1 MSKTINAGA
10 GAISLVGRI
19 LLAVP
24 FILSGVGK
32 LAAPAATEGYIAA
45 MSLPLPVIAFAI
57 AVIAEVGGG
66 ALLLL
71 GWRTRVVALGLAV
84 FSIATAIFFHHDFA
98 DQNQFI
104 HFMKNVMLAGGLL
117 QIVAFGAG
125 EFSLDKR
132 FAVRAGQLR
141 AA

>member
-1 MSKTINAGA
+1 MSNSSISRT
-10 GAISLVGRI
+10 GAISLGGRI

-32 LAAPAATEGYIAA
+32 LAAPAATQGYIEA
-45 MSLPLPVIAFAI
+45 MAVPLPVIAYAI
-57 AVIAEVGGG
+57 AILAEVGGG
-66 ALLLL
+66 ALLLV
-71 GWRTRVVALGLAV
+71 GYRTRIVALALAV
-84 FSIATAIFFHHDFA
+84 FTIAAALFFHRNFG

-104 HFMKNVMLAGGLL
+104 HFMKNVMMAGGLL

-125 EFSLDKR
+125 ALSLDSR
-132 FAVRAGQLR
+132 FAGKESQLR

>member
-1 MSKTINAGA
+1 MPKTINAGA
-10 GAISLVGRI
+10 QAIPLVGRI

-24 FILSGVGK
+24 FVLSGIGK
-32 LAAPAATEGYIAA
+32 LADPAAVQGYIAA
-45 MSLPLPVIAFAI
+45 MSLPLPAIAYAI
-57 AVIAEVGGG
+57 AVIAEIGGG
-66 ALLLL
+66 TLLLV
-71 GWRTRVVALGLAV
+71 GYRTRAVALGLAL
-84 FSIATAIFFHHDFA
+84 FSIATALLFHHDFA

-125 EFSLDKR
+125 AFSLDNR
-132 FAVRAGQLR
+132 IAVRTRALR

>member
-1 MSKTINAGA
+1 MSKSINAGA
-10 GAISLVGRI
+10 GAIPLVGRI

-32 LAAPAATEGYIAA
+32 LAAPAATQGYIAA
-45 MSLPLPVIAFAI
+45 MSVPLPVIAYAI
-57 AVIAEVGGG
+57 AVLVEIGGG

-71 GWRTRVVALGLAV
+71 GYRTKVVALALAV
-84 FSIATAIFFHHDFA
+84 FSVAAAFLFHHNLA

-117 QIVAFGAG
+117 QIVTFGAG
-125 EFSLDKR
+125 AFSLDN
-132 FAVRAGQLR
+132 RAAAKSGELR

>member
-1 MSKTINAGA
+1 MSKSSNAA
-10 GAISLVGRI
+10 VGAIPLAGRI
-19 LLAVP
+19 LLALP

-32 LAAPAATEGYIAA
+32 LAAPAATQGYIAA
-45 MSLPLPVIAFAI
+45 MSVPLPVVAYVVALVVEI
-57 AVIAEVGGG
+57 GGG

-71 GWRTRVVALGLAV
+71 GYRTRIVALALAV
-84 FSIATAIFFHHDFA
+84 FSIGAALLFHHDLG

-125 EFSLDKR
+125 SISLDNR
-132 FAVRAGQLR
+132 LATRSGGLR
-141 AA
+141 PA